1 MMSLRRRLPRCP
13 VSLSKY
19 LSTMRTLRIVG
30 FTFAL
35 AFLLTSCSDNL
46 LDIENPNQQTSETF
60 WSNGDQALQGV
71 NAAYEPLTYDGM
83 YNRMLHAAQDI
94 RSDEAVAPS
103 PFPPYINADNFS
115 LPAEDGFV
123 VALPWN
129 HGYQGVFYSNQ
140 VISRVP
146 DIDMDEDLKSRII
159 GEAKFLRSH
168 YYFKLV
174 KLYRNVPLITEEVS
188 DPNNVERPQA
198 DPDSVWAQII
208 RDLEDAQEALPESYE
223 TDVGR
228 ATWGA
233 ATAYLGKAHLFNENW
248 QQADTEFK
256 KIIDSGLYQLV
267 DNPRWNGDLQ
277 HENNA
282 ESIWEIQFT
291 TEVGGNVVGWGGVP
305 APDWGERQTRSIT
318 FAPEGYGW
326 ADVEPSSGL
335 FQEFQQEQSVSGED
349 DPRLDAT
356 MFYNHP
362 GETVYGD
369 DFQEVYGE
377 NSDRIF
383 WRKYETDLPGT
394 SEGTTGNGLN
404 IRAMRYADVLL
415 MYAETRN
422 ELGDQATAAQY
433 IQMVRDRA
441 NLPDRESE
449 FASLSQEQM
458 RDRIAHERMVELAG
472 EGKRFDDIRRWGWFD
487 DEEKMQQL
495 IENDPGFEGYVD
507 GREYLPI
514 PQNELDTNPAAEQN
528 PGYTGGT

>member
-1 MMSLRRRLPRCP
+1 MKLLRF
-13 VSLSKY
+13 
-19 LSTMRTLRIVG
+19 VG
-30 FTFAL
+30 FAFA
-35 AFLLTSCSDNL
+35 FVLLFAGCDDNL
-46 LDIENPNQQTSETF
+46 LDIENPNQQTSGNF
-60 WSNGDQALQGV
+60 WSTGEQALQGV

-103 PFPPYINADNFS
+103 PFPPYINANQFASQASGDDMVD
-115 LPAEDGFV
+115 LT
-123 VALPWN
+123 WN
-129 HGYQGVFYSNQ
+129 QQFQGVFFSNQ
-140 VISRVP
+140 VITNVP
-146 DIDMDEDLKSRII
+146 EIDMDEDLKSRIM

-174 KLYRNVPLITEEVS
+174 KLFRNVPLYTEEVS
-188 DPNNVERPQA
+188 DPGNVERPQA

-208 RDLEDAQEALPESYE
+208 QDLEDAQGALPETYD

-248 QQADTEFK
+248 EQADAEFE
-256 KIIDSGLYQLV
+256 KIIDSGLYELV

-291 TEVGGNVVGWGGVP
+291 TDVGGSDVGWGGVP
-305 APDWGERQTRSIT
+305 APNWGERQTRSIT

-326 ADVEPSSGL
+326 ADVEPSRAL
-335 FQEFQQEQSVSGED
+335 FESFQQEQTVNGNE
-349 DPRLDAT
+349 DPRLEAT
-356 MFYNHP
+356 MYYNKP
-362 GETVYGD
+362 GMTVYGD
-369 DFQEVYGE
+369 SYQDVYGP

-383 WRKYETDLPGT
+383 WKKYQTDMGAGEP
-394 SEGTTGNGLN
+394 TTGNGLN

-422 ELGDQATAAQY
+422 ELGDQATAAEY

-449 FASLSQEQM
+449 FAGLSQEEM
-458 RDRIAHERMVELAG
+458 RDRIAHERKLELAG
-472 EGKRFDDIRRWGWFD
+472 EGKRFDDIRRWGWLD
-487 DEEKMQQL
+487 DQEKMQQL

-514 PQNELDTNPAAEQN
+514 PQSELDTNPAAEQN
-528 PGYTGGT
+528 PGY